1 MRGNVESTFGVVPLM
16 HGTPKCA
23 LKARQRP
30 PQDSRLF
37 VVDVVFGV
45 ITSTCHTRPLAC
57 AAAAAAL
64 APRLYNPRPDALL
77 QRRHPEPD
85 GRARH
90 VRRQQGGS
98 AGRDGIRRRGARQRR
113 LRPSLPRPTLPSPA
127 VLYVLAP
134 ASSPSPCL
142 ERPKHGSSPP
152 LGVQSVFGARFKS
165 PALLRFLSRGRSN
178 ELEYDSPELRWLPTV
193 RFAVPEDTVSSM
205 LSHRPGLHCLVI
217 CAFALAFL
225 SSSLLFWRESELP
238 AESEQ
243 GGAWLSLPR
252 ACDGKKTRYLC
263 RPMQTERRKERYS
276 LAPEHD
282 SVLPPIISLLK
293 QNESGA
299 QVPAGAGRI
308 QARRARAARA
318 AEERAAAPHDE
329 PGRELARAARLRAED
344 VARLSARPALP
355 VGGERPPSSPHPL
368 APSSPLPACSCVRAR
383 WRGAGGR
390 GHRSATRVRQAA
402 SGRPRLLGQARLAV
416 RSRVCPR
423 AARPRV
429 SRARP
434 PARPPARRRRTRGL
448 SGTFWRARAVRSS
461 ARHGCVRWRAWRC
474 ASASAGRT
482 CRLHCSCAARTS
494 RRAWCARGR
503 SGLRSSACAALGGA
517 AFRWQGG
524 GVPSAQGRGRL
535 APFSITRDAAP
546 PHGGRR
552 ERERERERHR
562 ETQRDTERHT
572 ETDRARAHERKGG
585 QRATGR
591 ACTRPPT
598 CQQATGH
605 ASSPQLQRLFP
616 LTPARAA
623 HLRRPRIVRAGRLGD
638 QEYSGMES
646 MLDSELERYVMT
658 PRRNTNS
665 QDR

>member
-434 PARPPARRRRTRGL
+434 PARPQATNQGLVGYILARARSPLERQARLREVARVALRFCFRGQDVPPTLQLRSPDEPPRLVCTRQERPEIFSVCGAGGRSFQMARGGRAIRTRE
-448 SGTFWRARAVRSS
+448 GTPCPLFNHKGCCPSPWRPK
-461 ARHGCVRWRAWRC
+461 
-474 ASASAGRT
+474 RT
-482 CRLHCSCAARTS
+482 
-494 RRAWCARGR
+494 
-503 SGLRSSACAALGGA
+503 
-517 AFRWQGG
+517 
-524 GVPSAQGRGRL
+524 
-535 APFSITRDAAP
+535 
-546 PHGGRR
+546 R
-552 ERERERERHR
+552 ERER
-562 ETQRDTERHT
+562 ETQRDTERHR
-572 ETDRARAHERKGG
+572 ETDR
-585 QRATGR
+585 GR
-591 ACTRPPT
+591 ARTRERGGKGPRAAHAHARLPASRPL
-598 CQQATGH
+598 ATRRRPSSS
-605 ASSPQLQRLFP
+605 ASSPS
-616 LTPARAA
+616 
-623 HLRRPRIVRAGRLGD
+623 RRPALRICAALGSCARGGWATRSTAAWRACWTA
-638 QEYSGMES
+638 SS
-646 MLDSELERYVMT
+646 SAT
-658 PRRNTNS
+658 S
-665 QDR
+665 